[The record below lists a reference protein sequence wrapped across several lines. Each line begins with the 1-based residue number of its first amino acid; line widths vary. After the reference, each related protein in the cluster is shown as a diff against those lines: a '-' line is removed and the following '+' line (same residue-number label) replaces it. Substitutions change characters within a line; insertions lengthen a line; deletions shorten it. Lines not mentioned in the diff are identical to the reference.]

1 MDLPTSSVVYARQTF
16 PPGSPIKTVQTES
29 GDKWRAALAAW
40 AIPAS
45 ILEQAPEN
53 PWIHPP
59 ALFQIPDTIID
70 SISHQRAREA
80 LPEAGRVLDIG
91 CGGGIAAFA
100 LTPPATHVIGV
111 DQQLDMLAMFQ
122 ANAQVRE
129 VNSEIFDGLWPAI
142 ADSVPVAD
150 VATAHHVVY
159 NVAQI
164 EEFLLAM
171 NSHATSRVVLEA
183 PQQHPLSTSATLWK
197 HFWNFDRP
205 SEPTP
210 SYLISVLAEL
220 GIAAHLELWEGVMRR
235 ESSLEQLAHYSRIR
249 LCLPADRESEVL
261 EFLIAHP
268 PVATRKLATIWWETQ

>member
-1 MDLPTSSVVYARQTF
+1 MDLPTSSVVCALQTR
-16 PPGSPIKTVQTES
+16 PPGFPIKTVQTDS
-29 GDKWRAALAAW
+29 GDRWRTALAEW

-45 ILEQAPEN
+45 ILEQAPED

-59 ALFQIPDTIID
+59 ALFQIPVQIID

-80 LPEAGRVLDIG
+80 LAEGGRVLDIG

-122 ANAQVRE
+122 ANAKARG
-129 VNSEIFDGLWPAI
+129 VNSEIFAGLWPEI

-150 VATAHHVVY
+150 VAAAHHVVY

-164 EEFLLAM
+164 EDFLLAI
-171 NSHATSRVVLEA
+171 NNHATNRVVLEA
-183 PQQHPLSTSATLWK
+183 PQQHPLATSTTLWK

-205 SEPTP
+205 SDPTP
-210 SYLISVLAEL
+210 HDLMLVLAEL
-220 GIAAHLELWEGVMRR
+220 RIAAHLELWEGGMRQ
-235 ESSLEQLAHYSRIR
+235 ELSLEQLALYSRIR

-268 PVATRKLATIWWETQ
+268 PVATRKLATIWWDTR